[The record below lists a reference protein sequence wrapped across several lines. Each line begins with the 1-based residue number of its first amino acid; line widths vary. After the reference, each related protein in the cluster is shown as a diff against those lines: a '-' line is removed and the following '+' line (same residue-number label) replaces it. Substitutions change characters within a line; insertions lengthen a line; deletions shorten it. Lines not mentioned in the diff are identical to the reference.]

1 MNIDLPDPMPR
12 STAIGVAWVAFA
24 VGLLVAAVLAVA
36 ARPDTTVVTVAATTT
51 VAEPSVK
58 IAGGVTTI
66 RVTTTAK
73 PTTTTTEAPPTT
85 RYVPPPTAPPTISQS
100 TSETIQRIA
109 LEQTFEGGGG
119 TMSVAELCDGIDM
132 VGLDL
137 AVDTFMNGANDA
149 AGPGDMNF
157 DRWVVEDYFTDTCG
171 L

>member
-1 MNIDLPDPMPR
+1 MNLDLPDPMPR
-12 STAIGVAWVAFA
+12 STAFGVAWVAFA

-36 ARPDTTVVTVAATTT
+36 ARPDTTVVTVAAATTT
-51 VAEPSVK
+51 TAPEAK
-58 IAGGVTTI
+58 IVGAVTTI

-85 RYVPPPTAPPTISQS
+85 RYVPPPTAPPTISQD

-109 LEQTFEGGGG
+109 LERTFENGD
-119 TMSVAELCDGIDM
+119 MSVAELCDGIDM

-137 AVDTFMNGANDA
+137 AVDTFMRGANDA
-149 AGPGDMNF
+149 ADPGDFNF
-157 DRWVVEDYFTDTCG
+157 DRWVVEDFFTDTCG